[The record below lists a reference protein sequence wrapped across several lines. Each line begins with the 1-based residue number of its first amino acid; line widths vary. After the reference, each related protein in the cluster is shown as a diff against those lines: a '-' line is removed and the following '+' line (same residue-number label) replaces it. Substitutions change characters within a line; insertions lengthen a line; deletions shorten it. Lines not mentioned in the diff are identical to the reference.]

1 MSLLTGGPD
10 SQLLISTSGN
20 GAAEN
25 VSPPTGRTVL
35 LTLTQASRPS
45 FRFAQ
50 AGLQTLPYRLCR
62 AWGALYMGSRPDCM
76 RFADDF

>member
-50 AGLQTLPYRLCR
+50 AGLKPCPTAYVAP
-62 AWGALYMGSRPDCM
+62 GALCTW
-76 RFADDF
+76 AVVQIA